1 MTKATSMSEDLTKRF
16 EGGSPF
22 ERRVIAEFASMRGDI
37 AKIRIDV
44 DVLRTEVSEIR
55 VQQAAMARN
64 IASLDQRVTSLE
76 ERVTSIDQRVT
87 SIDQRLTSL
96 EEKVD
101 RRLKET
107 QPIWEAVK
115 AQIEK
120 LDEKF
125 TLFIRDLYEIRGDI
139 VGHRKRLDILE
150 REVLP

>member
-37 AKIRIDV
+37 AKIRVDV
-44 DVLRTEVSEIR
+44 DVLRTEISEIR
-55 VQQAAMARN
+55 VQQTAMARN
-64 IASLDQRVTSLE
+64 IASLDQR
-76 ERVTSIDQRVT
+76 
-87 SIDQRLTSL
+87 LTSL

-101 RRLKET
+101 MRLKET

-115 AQIEK
+115 AKIDK
-120 LDEKF
+120 LDQKF

-139 VGHRKRLDILE
+139 VGHSKRLDTLE
-150 REVLP
+150 GKVLS

>member
-1 MTKATSMSEDLTKRF
+1 MLEAF
-16 EGGSPF
+16 IGIPF
-22 ERRVIAEFASMRGDI
+22 RMRRAITAQDFWRVIL
-37 AKIRIDV
+37 RIDV

-64 IASLDQRVTSLE
+64 IASLDQRVTSLD
-76 ERVTSIDQRVT
+76 ERMTSM
-87 SIDQRLTSL
+87 DQRLISL

-101 RRLKET
+101 MRLKET

-115 AQIEK
+115 AKIDK

-139 VGHRKRLDILE
+139 VGHSKRLDTLE
-150 REVLP
+150 GKVLS